1 MAVYAG
7 AVSPF
12 LASAAESRPPSVDAP
27 AAAATDAAPY
37 RQVARLSID
46 YVLRVLGLICEVTG
60 EDLVDAVLFLAIS
73 RGNVRGAI
81 QDGEA
86 EGRYR
91 TLDDLPPDEMREPV
105 SIYAVARQL
114 GLPYE
119 TARRRVNRLI
129 ANGLCLRDAAGGLV
143 IPASVYQRPEAG
155 RVTYQNWDAAQDL
168 LDRLLAA
175 GMEPGARRKP

>member
-1 MAVYAG
+1 
-7 AVSPF
+7 VSPI
-12 LASAAESRPPSVDAP
+12 LASAAESRPPSVDL
-27 AAAATDAAPY
+27 AAAPDPAPY

-46 YVLRVLGLICEVTG
+46 HLLRVLGLIRQVTG

-81 QDGEA
+81 QEGEA
-86 EGRYR
+86 QGRYR

-105 SIYAVARQL
+105 SIYAIAREL

-129 ANGLCLRDAAGGLV
+129 AGGLCLRDEAGGLV
-143 IPASVYQRPEAG
+143 IPASVYQESSAA
-155 RVTYQNWDAAQDL
+155 RVTYENWDAAQDF

-175 GMEPGARRKP
+175 GMQPGARRKRCAVD